1 MPNLPHDFESSSAP
15 SIISYPAATQQPV
28 LRDFDFGPPRHFA
41 SPASES
47 QSQGELMEHWRTL
60 RHHKWSI
67 ALFALGGA
75 LLGILIGIPQT
86 PVYQARTS
94 LEILSLNED
103 FMNMKQSNPVT
114 SNESSGDSSELQT
127 QSKLL
132 EGQELMQRVL
142 AKLHDGKPIQRY
154 GSGPATGWRG
164 ILHLPQP
171 AHLTPREALLLK
183 ASQSVKVRATPR
195 TRIIEILVQSPDREL
210 AWTFANT
217 MANEFATESL
227 ENRWKVTQRTSEYLE
242 HEISDARK
250 NLETSEDALQSY
262 ARQSGLLFTND
273 SENSNVSN
281 QKLQQIQQQLSLATT
296 ERIAKQSR
304 YELARTGTPD
314 SLPDVLNDPGLREEA
329 AKITDLRRQIAEMSV
344 TYTPEYSK
352 LQRLQAQLVALQ
364 GAFQHD
370 RAAIIDRVKD
380 EYQDASRRESL
391 LSAAYNAQT
400 KEVTGQDEKA
410 VQYNI
415 LKREVESNRQ
425 LYDTML
431 QQLKQ
436 SSLASALGAAKVRII
451 DPADLPLK
459 PISPD
464 FPVNAG
470 LGLFSGF
477 FIGILFVLIRER
489 TNRALQNPGDAQYWT
504 NLPEL
509 GTIPTAFLGQPRS
522 LTARRA
528 VRGGT
533 ASSGS
538 GGKTLT
544 LQNST
549 RNKMMPEMMTW
560 EQKPSIVSEAFRG
573 VLTSILFSGNG
584 HRPRVLVFSSA
595 SPGEGKTT
603 VVSNLGIALAEIE
616 TRVLIIDADLRCPRL
631 NQVFDLPND
640 YGLSNLLQ
648 KNLREGVSPESLV
661 QKTNIPGLDV
671 LTSGPTTHAA
681 ANLLHSPFLAEIL
694 NRFRGQY
701 GMILIDTPPMLH
713 ITDARVTG
721 RLADAV
727 VLVAR
732 SQQTTRDEL
741 VAAKNRFAEDHTRI
755 LGTVF
760 NDWDPKH
767 SPYGLYSKGKSYYS
781 KGYFANAER

>member
-1 MPNLPHDFESSSAP
+1 MSNLPHDLESSSAP
-15 SIISYPAATQQPV
+15 SIISYPAASPV
-28 LRDFDFGPPRHFA
+28 LRDFDFGPPRHMA
-41 SPASES
+41 SPSNEG
-47 QSQGELMEHWRTL
+47 QSPGELMEHWRTL
-60 RHHKWSI
+60 RRHKWSI

-75 LLGILIGIPQT
+75 LLGILVGIPQT

-103 FMNMKQSNPVT
+103 FLNMKQSNPVA

-132 EGQELMQRVL
+132 EGEELMQRVL
-142 AKLHDGKPIQRY
+142 AKLHDGKPIARY
-154 GSGPATGWRG
+154 APGPATGWRE

-171 AHLTPREALLLK
+171 ARLTPRENLLLK
-183 ASQSVKVRATPR
+183 AAKSVKIRPTPR
-195 TRIIEILVQSPDREL
+195 TRIIEMLVQSPDRQL

-227 ENRWKVTQRTSEYLE
+227 ENRWKVTQRTSEYLG
-242 HEISDARK
+242 HEISDTRK
-250 NLETSEDALQSY
+250 NLEKSEDALQSY
-262 ARQSGLLFTND
+262 ARQSGLLFTDD
-273 SENSNVSN
+273 SQNTNVSN
-281 QKLQQIQQQLSLATT
+281 QKLQQIQQQLSLATA

-304 YELARTGTPD
+304 YELARTSAPD
-314 SLPDVLNDPGLREEA
+314 SLPDVLNDPGLREA
-329 AKITDLRRQIAEMSV
+329 ASKITDLRRQIAELSV

-352 LQRLQAQLVALQ
+352 LQRLQAQLVALEDS
-364 GAFQHD
+364 FQHD
-370 RAAIIDRVKD
+370 RATIIDRVKD
-380 EYQDASRRESL
+380 DYQDASRRESL
-391 LSAAYNAQT
+391 LSAAYIAQT

-451 DPADLPLK
+451 DPADLPSK
-459 PISPD
+459 PVSPD
-464 FPVNAG
+464 LPVNAG

-477 FIGILFVLIRER
+477 FIGILFVFIRER
-489 TNRALQNPGDAQYWT
+489 TNRALQNPGDAQFWT

-528 VRGGT
+528 ARGVA

-538 GGKTLT
+538 SGKSLT
-544 LQNST
+544 LQNPA
-549 RNKMMPEMMTW
+549 RNKIMPEMMTW
-560 EQKPSIVSEAFRG
+560 QQKPSIVSEAFRG

-595 SPGEGKTT
+595 GPGEGKTT

-616 TRVLIIDADLRCPRL
+616 TRVLVIDADLRCPRL

-640 YGLSNLLQ
+640 HGLSNLLQ

-661 QKTNIPGLDV
+661 QKTDIPGLDV
-671 LTSGPTTHAA
+671 LTSGPSTHAA

-694 NRFRGQY
+694 TRFRGQY

-713 ITDARVTG
+713 ITDARVIG